1 MAQISNVFR
10 RSTGTLIEDIAGVA
24 ALVTMLLVG
33 LHLPGMM

>member
-1 MAQISNVFR
+1 MAQISKAFR
-10 RSTGTLIEDIAGVA
+10 RSTGTLIEDVAGVA